1 MTLFLCL
8 YSILPSYIQHH
19 HLPNKSCNLS
29 LNFSCDGISRLYH
42 YLTLKMSQ
50 KQIFCDDFLEKLLIS
65 FPEIQQYTHLFTT
78 NNDDANDLLQETLL
92 KALCYHGYY
101 KNDKNFNGWLYT
113 IMYNTFLNKSRA
125 DKYTSSMEFGHCDHL
140 RTRIYIDYE
149 HSYCELLSLVESL
162 PESYCVPFEM
172 HAAGYKYHEIA
183 QRLGISIGTVKSR
196 IHSARQ
202 RLKMMLQ

>member
-1 MTLFLCL
+1 MN
-8 YSILPSYIQHH
+8 Y
-19 HLPNKSCNLS
+19 
-29 LNFSCDGISRLYH
+29 
-42 YLTLKMSQ
+42 
-50 KQIFCDDFLEKLLIS
+50 DDFLEKLLIS

-92 KALCYHGYY
+92 KALCKYDYY
-101 KNDKNFNGWLYT
+101 KSDTNFNGWLYT

-125 DKYTSSMEFGHCDHL
+125 DKYTASMEFGHCEHL
-140 RTRIYIDYE
+140 RTRIYIDYGY
-149 HSYCELLSLVESL
+149 SFCELLSLVEFL
-162 PESYCVPFEM
+162 PDIYRVPFEM

-202 RLKMMLQ
+202 RLKKMLQ